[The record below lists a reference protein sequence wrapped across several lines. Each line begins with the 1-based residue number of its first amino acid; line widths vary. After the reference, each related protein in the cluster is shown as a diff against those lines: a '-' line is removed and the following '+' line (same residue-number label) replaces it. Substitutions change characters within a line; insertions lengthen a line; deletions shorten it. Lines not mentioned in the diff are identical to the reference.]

1 MKVKEFIKKYLI
13 WIILIIGL
21 IGSIIVGVVLIN
33 DNDLKNDE
41 VFEQNKVNNIIDK
54 TDNDTIND
62 NQEDKDNEQ
71 NNEVNSDN
79 LNDDN
84 SSSNQESSN
93 NNESNDKELNDNKNN
108 SNVNNNSNNGS
119 SLNNKNDSNTNK
131 NNSDTN
137 NNSNKDNSSNTNNN
151 SKNDDNKNN
160 NSTSN
165 NSSNTNNNNNNSNNK
180 QEETVLTQAEIN
192 NQYRNTIQDTYSI
205 KIAYGNEM
213 GDYLIGYYAPTK
225 LTDDKQINE
234 YLKRIETEMKKYP
247 KGFFKEMK
255 DFGMPLTIYV
265 VKDIPNSGISGLTD
279 SQFASNVIIS
289 VKTNLFFENTLNH
302 EIMHYIDTYIS
313 MKMYPDEISTSWNKL
328 NPSGYEYG
336 SFDTSLDFMTTQD
349 NNAYFL
355 SNYAQTNWLEDRAT
369 LFGDAMTMTSKRS
382 CYTVGTPLYNKMK
395 LISEQIDKYYT
406 SVNGTGTQYWE
417 RFL

>member
-1 MKVKEFIKKYLI
+1 MNEVKNKK
-13 WIILIIGL
+13 IIQLMVIVL
-21 IGSIIVGVVLIN
+21 LLLGSIINGILLTKQLYYKKEIKEEIKNIDN
-33 DNDLKNDE
+33 DNKDITDIDSKNQINEDVIIVDTTIVDE
-41 VFEQNKVNNIIDK
+41 DDE
-54 TDNDTIND
+54 
-62 NQEDKDNEQ
+62 
-71 NNEVNSDN
+71 
-79 LNDDN
+79 NDDN
-84 SSSNQESSN
+84 PSNTDVTDDNKKDDNSN
-93 NNESNDKELNDNKNN
+93 IIESNNKNN
-108 SNVNNNSNNGS
+108 SSNSSQSDNNQSNTTNNSKEDGNNKNNNTTNKNNTNNDNNKDNNNNNT
-119 SLNNKNDSNTNK
+119 NNKND
-131 NNSDTN
+131 
-137 NNSNKDNSSNTNNN
+137 
-151 SKNDDNKNN
+151 
-160 NSTSN
+160 
-165 NSSNTNNNNNNSNNK
+165 
-180 QEETVLTQAEIN
+180 EETKKDTPLTQEEIN
-192 NQYRNTIQDTYSI
+192 NNYRNTIQDTYSI

-265 VKDIPNSGISGLTD
+265 VKDIPNSEIAGLTD

-328 NPSGYEYG
+328 NPSGYKYG

-406 SVNGTGTQYWE
+406 SVNGAGTQYWE